1 MKRLLQCLC
10 VAALLGSGLL
20 SPAAG
25 PPEKPAPKLTED
37 EAKLIE
43 LTNQERAN
51 EKLAAL
57 KPNPVLCRVA
67 RAHSAN
73 MARQGVM
80 NHVLDGK
87 GAPDRIKAAGYKYAS
102 CGENI
107 GAGDTGLEAVLKAW
121 MNSKVHRDN
130 ILHRRFTQ
138 IGVGIVTD
146 DKGKAYYTQV
156 FATPRP

>member
-1 MKRLLQCLC
+1 
-10 VAALLGSGLL
+10 S
-20 SPAAG
+20 
-25 PPEKPAPKLTED
+25 
-37 EAKLIE
+37 
-43 LTNQERAN
+43 
-51 EKLAAL
+51 AL

-107 GAGDTGLEAVLKAW
+107 GAGDAGLEAVLKAW
-121 MNSKVHRDN
+121 MNSKGHRDN

-138 IGVGIVTD
+138 IGVGVVTD
-146 DKGKAYYTQV
+146 EKGKAYYTQV